1 MPLNKKT
8 KTADGWTPVRVRR
21 EWLNVV
27 REAGELQPK
36 ASPTLDLTTCSEPK
50 LLEYACKVACSY
62 ILGWLDP
69 VREKELK
76 ELEDAHKL
84 KTANVVAKVFGG
96 FGHAGIRRVDLHCRE
111 REGNL
116 LSLLGYEYRGGSFLS
131 QERQARREK
140 RAARE
145 NALNGPSLESV

>member
-1 MPLNKKT
+1 MPWRKKT
-8 KTADGWTPVRVRR
+8 KTADDWKPVRVRK
-21 EWLNVV
+21 EWLDVV

-50 LLEYACKVACSY
+50 LLEYACKLACST

-84 KTANVVAKVFGG
+84 KTANFVARVFG
-96 FGHAGIRRVDLHCRE
+96 ASARSRPED
-111 REGNL
+111 EGWISIIEDGEVTCY
-116 LSLLGYEYRGGSFLS
+116 LSPDMNTAASPYFRNDKKKGLQVRGP
-131 QERQARREK
+131 AT
-140 RAARE
+140 
-145 NALNGPSLESV
+145 

>member
-8 KTADGWTPVRVRR
+8 KTWTPVRVRR

-84 KTANVVAKVFGG
+84 KTANVVAKVFGASARLESEG
-96 FGHAGIRRVDLHCRE
+96 WISIVENEKVICYLSSDMNIVAAPFYRKNDKRDE
-111 REGNL
+111 RKEPVV
-116 LSLLGYEYRGGSFLS
+116 
-131 QERQARREK
+131 QRRETT
-140 RAARE
+140 
-145 NALNGPSLESV
+145 